1 MKRKMYV
8 RVAKT
13 TDKTTRGVYRRKE
26 NKVNCLHLFTAIFTY
41 SVIKTSLNGLSV
53 DFTLTLNNGLIL
65 KKAKSVNMTEQIG
78 GREQES
84 PYSCDHCSLTGG

>member
-1 MKRKMYV
+1 M

-13 TDKTTRGVYRRKE
+13 TNKTTRGVYRRKE
-26 NKVNCLHLFTAIFTY
+26 NKVNCLHLFTGIFKY

-53 DFTLTLNNGLIL
+53 DFTLTLNNGLIS

-84 PYSCDHCSLTGG
+84 PYSCDYCSLTGG